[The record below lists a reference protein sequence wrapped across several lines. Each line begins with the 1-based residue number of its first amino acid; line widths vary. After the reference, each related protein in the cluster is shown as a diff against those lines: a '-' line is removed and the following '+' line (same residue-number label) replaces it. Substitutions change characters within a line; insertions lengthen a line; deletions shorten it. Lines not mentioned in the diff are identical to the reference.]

1 MIIGIAGAG
10 GIGSNVARFLAQARV
25 PRIRVV
31 DFDRVESSN
40 LDRQF
45 YGVDQIGRPKVKC
58 LRENLKKIY
67 PDMDVDVVR
76 HRLAPGESLSVFKDC
91 DLVVEGFD
99 DPVAKKHLVE
109 ELAAENIPMVCASGI
124 AGLDL
129 DTVKTRKMGNCH
141 IVGDFSTDVRDAVL
155 FPPKIGVIGA
165 LMAGKVLEWIS
176 EKSEKNWKSRK
187 NGGEV

>member
-10 GIGSNVARFLAQARV
+10 GIGSNVARYLAQAKV

-31 DFDRVESSN
+31 DFDLVESSN

-45 YGVDQIGRPKVKC
+45 YSVDQIGRPKVKC
-58 LRENLKKIY
+58 LRDNLLKIY
-67 PDMDVDVVR
+67 PDMDVDVIH
-76 HRLAPGESLSVFKDC
+76 HRLTPGESLSVFKDC

-109 ELAAENIPMVCASGI
+109 EMTEMNIPMVCASGI
-124 AGLDL
+124 AGRDL
-129 DTVKTRKMGNCH
+129 DTVKARKIGNCH
-141 IVGDFSTDVRDAVL
+141 IVGDFSTDVKDAVL
-155 FPPKIGVIGA
+155 FPPKIGVISA

-176 EKSEKNWKSRK
+176 ERS
-187 NGGEV
+187 GGDV